1 MAEHSLAAPAQLNSG
16 NHDPRLPLL
25 RCSGCAPTLAAMGG
39 LIAVYDDHRK
49 RTYPPPRGAANGTTP
64 S

>member
-1 MAEHSLAAPAQLNSG
+1 MAEDSLAAPAHLNSG

-25 RCSGCAPTLAAMGG
+25 RCSGCVSTLAAMGG
-39 LIAVYDDHRK
+39 LIAVYDHHGK